1 MHPRPYPSVL
11 DKSGLFQVG
20 EMSRDFGLRL
30 AEGGH
35 KIANTQFPV
44 GEKQE
49 HPKADLFRKCFE
61 YLYRLFH
68 MICISAYTDIL
79 NLSSGTWIFE

>member
-1 MHPRPYPSVL
+1 
-11 DKSGLFQVG
+11 
-20 EMSRDFGLRL
+20 
-30 AEGGH
+30 
-35 KIANTQFPV
+35 V

-49 HPKADLFRKCFE
+49 HPKADLFRKRFE
-61 YLYRLFH
+61 YLHRLFH